1 MKLFEGLLENESEYE
16 MTEDSVL
23 IEFGAFGGLD
33 EIHTLDMRL
42 FEEIP
47 TEIGRHDGHEVAV
60 DDTHGNLFSY
70 GENARELFLTMR
82 PILNDSD
89 FFDGAT
95 VHLTFRKEDKTF
107 SEIDFEFHVGT
118 NELRNNE

>member
-60 DDTHGNLFSY
+60 DDTHGTLFSY
-70 GENARELFLTMR
+70 GENAEKLFLAMR
-82 PILNDSD
+82 PILNDFD
-89 FFDGAT
+89 FLDGAT
-95 VHLTFRKEDKTF
+95 VQLRFRKADKTV
-107 SEIDFEFHVGT
+107 SEIDFEFDIGS
-118 NELRNNE
+118 NGLRNNE